1 MLKKINLYYDEDC
14 PFCKEY
20 SKYVELRKKYDI
32 KIFNARESIDKIKVF
47 RNKGFDINDGMII
60 EYESKI
66 FQGSDAVKI
75 IDKYIDKKSVF
86 DQFISVII
94 NLPGFKL
101 VVYPIVKF
109 LRIMILKLLGRNPKI
124 NY

>member
-1 MLKKINLYYDEDC
+1 MLKKINLYYDEEC

-60 EYESKI
+60 EYESEI

-75 IDKYIDKKSVF
+75 IDNYIDKKSVL

>member
-1 MLKKINLYYDEDC
+1 MLKKIKLYYDEEC
-14 PFCKEY
+14 PFCNEY

-60 EYESKI
+60 ECESKI

-75 IDKYIDKKSVF
+75 IDKHIDKKRVL
-86 DQFISVII
+86 DQFISVVI

-101 VVYPIVKF
+101 LVYPIVKF
-109 LRIMILKLLGRNPKI
+109 LRIIILKLLGRNPKI

>member
-1 MLKKINLYYDEDC
+1 MLKKINLYYDEEC
-14 PFCKEY
+14 PFCKKY
-20 SKYVELRKKYDI
+20 SKYIELRKKYDI
-32 KIFNARESIDKIKVF
+32 KIFNARESTDKIKVL

-60 EYESKI
+60 EYESEI

-75 IDKYIDKKSVF
+75 IDKYIDKKRVF

-109 LRIMILKLLGRNPKI
+109 LRIMILKLLGKNPKI

>member
-14 PFCKEY
+14 PFCMEY

-60 EYESKI
+60 EYESEI

>member
-1 MLKKINLYYDEDC
+1 MLKKIKLYYDEEC
-14 PFCKEY
+14 PFCNEY

-60 EYESKI
+60 ECESKI

-75 IDKYIDKKSVF
+75 IDKYIDKKRVL

-101 VVYPIVKF
+101 LVYPIVKF

>member
-1 MLKKINLYYDEDC
+1 MLKKINLYYDEEC

-20 SKYVELRKKYDI
+20 SKYIELRKKYDI
-32 KIFNARESIDKIKVF
+32 KIFNARESTDKIKVF

-60 EYESKI
+60 EYESEI